1 MLSLCYRGPTHFTPH
16 SPGKLIM
23 EVTLVQE
30 LGEGMVNEHSIE
42 KKKKAHVKNKLLLSL
57 KYRRVLS
64 LAGTHQ
70 GNCTDVRDVEVPC
83 TLQPRDRTT
92 FFLLH
97 QKYFLLSQ
105 SLSTKVRDGCVICTQ
120 TGKYFQYSIHNIS
133 KSDELLMT
141 IYGFPDN
148 SVCKVFY
155 PLKSTSVTTNPQQI
169 RVSITFIMI
178 VYEVHILSVSL
189 HVSFVQFGTVKSAV
203 SLNAI

>member
-1 MLSLCYRGPTHFTPH
+1 MNTA
-16 SPGKLIM
+16 
-23 EVTLVQE
+23 Q
-30 LGEGMVNEHSIE
+30 
-42 KKKKAHVKNKLLLSL
+42 KKKKKSTCKEQTTSLIKIQEGPLLGS
-57 KYRRVLS
+57 
-64 LAGTHQ
+64 THQ

-83 TLQPRDRTT
+83 TLQPHDRTT